1 MNLTAFR
8 AEGIKARSTGAET
21 IYLLIRVGLSGEA
34 SSFDGWPRSVC
45 ISLEISGWLHSI
57 WFRGSTS
64 DRVNG
69 ITKSKRGDQ
78 K

>member
-21 IYLLIRVGLSGEA
+21 IYPPIRVGLDGEA
-34 SSFDGWPRSVC
+34 SNLDGWHIYVR

-57 WFRGSTS
+57 WFRSSTS
-64 DRVNG
+64 DRG
-69 ITKSKRGDQ
+69 IGVTKLKRGDQ
-78 K
+78 